1 MLSTAASS
9 QLPRIDLVWW
19 FSLVPRLISSTRNNL
34 GRGPLAVQVEMPLK
48 QYPTKGGHYVK
59 ELHTDHSLGDI

>member
-19 FSLVPRLISSTRNNL
+19 FRLISSTRKNL
-34 GRGPLAVQVEMPLK
+34 GREPLAVQVEMPLK